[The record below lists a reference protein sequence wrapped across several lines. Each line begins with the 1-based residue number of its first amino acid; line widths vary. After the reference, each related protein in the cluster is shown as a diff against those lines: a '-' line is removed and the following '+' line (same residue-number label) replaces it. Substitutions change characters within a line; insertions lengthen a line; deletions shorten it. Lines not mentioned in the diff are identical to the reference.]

1 MQKDNLFS
9 IFLFAFVVLVLL
21 QVLVFNRISI
31 LGFATP
37 YIYIYM
43 IIKLPVKVNR
53 NLTLFIGFLLGFVID
68 VFCNTPGINAAA
80 TTFAAFVRR
89 PLQSSFTSVDDYAA
103 QQMPSMMS
111 YGTVPYI
118 RYIVLMI
125 LIHQTSLIMLES
137 FSYFN
142 LALVLKRIVLSSILT
157 SIIILGLEGF
167 SSKRK
172 KERGATE

>member
-1 MQKDNLFS
+1 MQKDNLFY
-9 IFLFAFVVLVLL
+9 IFLFAFIVLVLL

-43 IIKLPVKVNR
+43 IIKLPVKTNR
-53 NLTLFIGFLLGFVID
+53 NLTLLIGFLLGFMID
-68 VFCNTPGINAAA
+68 IFCNTPGINAAA
-80 TTFAAFVRR
+80 TTFAAFIRR
-89 PLQSSFTSVDDYAA
+89 PLQTSFTSVDDYAA
-103 QQMPSMMS
+103 LQMPNMIN

-118 RYIVLMI
+118 RYVILMI
-125 LIHQTSLIMLES
+125 LIHHVTLVMLES

-142 LALVLKRIVLSSILT
+142 LALVLKRIILSSILT

-167 SSKRK
+167 SSKKK
-172 KERGATE
+172 KERGTAE